1 MAAASPSSNESAKNF
16 SGRRA
21 LWRPLGRLFALRR
34 ARRFLFGFRYARRG
48 LGAARE
54 SLRSIAS
61 GRRRAAG
68 CGRLYPTE
76 ADSGDGALDDGC
88 ADMMGQNWKQRR
100 RLGGHEAGRRL
111 TAAAVMCWLVQLVMP
126 DVCQGL
132 AAPGRRWLHA
142 GSPAEVRAGRRA
154 LLHQTPRGPCLAWRI
169 VVRLT
174 C

>member
-76 ADSGDGALDDGC
+76 ADSGPMTPAQTYWTRTGNRGAALGARGWSSPDG
-88 ADMMGQNWKQRR
+88 
-100 RLGGHEAGRRL
+100 GGSHVLAGAACHARCMSGPRSPRQTL
-111 TAAAVMCWLVQLVMP
+111 VARGIPSRSAGWTACSST
-126 DVCQGL
+126 
-132 AAPGRRWLHA
+132 RLHA
-142 GSPAEVRAGRRA
+142 V
-154 LLHQTPRGPCLAWRI
+154 LAWPGAS
-169 VVRLT
+169 LSD
-174 C
+174 